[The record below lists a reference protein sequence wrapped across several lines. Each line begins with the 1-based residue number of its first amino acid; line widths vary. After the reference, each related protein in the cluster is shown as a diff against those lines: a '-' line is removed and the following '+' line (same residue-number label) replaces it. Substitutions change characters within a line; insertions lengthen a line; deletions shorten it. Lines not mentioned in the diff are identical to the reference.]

1 MDISEDSEAEE
12 KKKDTD
18 VTMRGENTDLL
29 PPVERQN
36 VIVVFGC
43 QPSDGV
49 TLDTQM
55 IHDAAHAM
63 EHRFDR
69 KTFILEIPAVFEQLK
84 GQDVNFEMITTN
96 TL

>member
-1 MDISEDSEAEE
+1 M
-12 KKKDTD
+12 
-18 VTMRGENTDLL
+18 L
-29 PPVERQN
+29 
-36 VIVVFGC
+36 FGC

-49 TLDTQM
+49 NVDTKM
-55 IHDAAHAM
+55 MHDTRKALVN
-63 EHRFDR
+63 RFDR